1 MRYCPVAFVA
11 MESATKIIRPTK
23 TSKRELFGTLP
34 FRLGGALTC
43 TPYYGKCRTKFP
55 DKVLGVLNIDLAN
68 RASSSISLVSPQAA
82 MPSKSIHL
90 RQRSRATRAV
100 DSTLRTHNR
109 LLLQM
114 EGNRIA
120 VHRNAQVKRQNEG
133 ARLTK
138 IESLSPAI
146 HDCLPSFD
154 LSTESLWRSS

>member
-1 MRYCPVAFVA
+1 MPVLARH
-11 MESATKIIRPTK
+11 SASW
-23 TSKRELFGTLP
+23 TSISLSR
-34 FRLGGALTC
+34 
-43 TPYYGKCRTKFP
+43 
-55 DKVLGVLNIDLAN
+55 
-68 RASSSISLVSPQAA
+68 SSSVSLVSPQVA

-114 EGNRIA
+114 EGNRNA

-146 HDCLPSFD
+146 HDCLPFLRKACGEVPDD
-154 LSTESLWRSS
+154 LNSERESRQSRSTHGPLRNQLPALDLRTPAV